1 MKQSVFIFMS
11 GAVFGIIITMLLPSA
26 GLKNENIDEQLDKVG
41 DAVIELNN
49 ATENLQNLVQ
59 QYTHVLPNVSAAA
72 MPATA
77 NASATTSNNM
87 DAAINSNSQTE
98 IYTQAPVAATPSRQS
113 RPATPPTETQV
124 EQYTTIET
132 QLYEAANNPNMT
144 LSSLIQEADKLTPE
158 QRDRLTKK
166 AMEMIKNNELDP
178 NQFAAMPRS

>member
-1 MKQSVFIFMS
+1 MKQSAFIFI
-11 GAVFGIIITMLLPSA
+11 GGVVFGIIITMLLPST

-59 QYTHVLPNVSAAA
+59 QYTHVLPNISAAA

-77 NASATTSNNM
+77 NVSAATSNNM
-87 DAAINSNSQTE
+87 DAINSNSQTE

-113 RPATPPTETQV
+113 RPATPPTETQI

-144 LSSLIQEADKLTPE
+144 LSSLIQEANKLTPE